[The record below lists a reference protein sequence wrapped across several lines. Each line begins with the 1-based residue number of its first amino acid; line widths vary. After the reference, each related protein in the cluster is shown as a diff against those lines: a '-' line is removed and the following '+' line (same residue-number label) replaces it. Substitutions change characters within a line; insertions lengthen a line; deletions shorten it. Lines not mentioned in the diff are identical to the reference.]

1 VQYLP
6 KSNSSHPKTF
16 NNFYS
21 RLCTYLIFQKYVQN
35 LHSLSSCVN
44 CYCLAKIIKCSFI
57 YLIYLYKETFKVY
70 KSCKLLTWITISSAE
85 FKFRNANTAAL
96 PFVRKTFQ
104 RTAIQT
110 FLSIQFLKI
119 FISLKLMHE
128 YLTMGSI
135 L

>member
-1 VQYLP
+1 MCFFCCKYLGTRYVANTKLCNTCRNQTQVTLRP
-6 KSNSSHPKTF
+6 FF

-44 CYCLAKIIKCSFI
+44 CHCLAKIIKCSFI

-85 FKFRNANTAAL
+85 FEFRNANTAAL
-96 PFVRKTFQ
+96 PFV
-104 RTAIQT
+104 
-110 FLSIQFLKI
+110 
-119 FISLKLMHE
+119 
-128 YLTMGSI
+128 
-135 L
+135 